1 MKTKTQMKFSEFI
14 EDFGNKAKHLI
25 EEFEKFKELKG
36 PQRKER
42 VDALMLSW
50 AIPAID
56 TIPINFVFKLALK
69 TLLKICLPSLTQV
82 IFNSLEARIEGITE

>member
-1 MKTKTQMKFSEFI
+1 MKFDAFI

-25 EEFEKFKELKG
+25 EEFEKFKELTGAQK
-36 PQRKER
+36 KER
-42 VDALMLSW
+42 VDELMLGW

-69 TLLKICLPSLTQV
+69 TILKMCLPNLTQV